1 MSLKVFH
8 IVFVIVTTILSLFVA
23 LWGIREF
30 AQQKSAGG
38 LILSLVFLAAAVGL
52 MVYGKKVWAKFKEIP
67 VVLLVLFLLFIADSA
82 SACPVCYGAPGDP
95 MVKGTN
101 NGVWVLL
108 GVVGF
113 VQVGF
118 IAMFWSFW
126 RRAKAQK
133 RFRDQFHVIEGGP
146 HS

>member
-23 LWGIREF
+23 MWGIREF
-30 AQQKSAGG
+30 AQQQSTGG
-38 LILSLVFLAAAVGL
+38 LVLALVFLAAAVAL
-52 MVYGKKVWAKFKEIP
+52 MVYGKRVYAKLKEIP
-67 VVLLVLFLLFIADSA
+67 VVLLVVFMLFVANA
-82 SACPVCYGAPGDP
+82 AQACPVCYGAPGDP

-108 GVVGF
+108 GIVGF
-113 VQVGF
+113 VQIGF
-118 IAMFWSFW
+118 LAMFWSFW

-146 HS
+146 QS